1 MSEDESVDEG
11 EGESGRETEGEF
23 WFWFRLDLNLDSKCR
38 WGATVAEASV
48 RGASVMEPSTRKRK
62 ENTRFITKSIWDM
75 KLSWNKSTS
84 FEICCLKNS
93 CHKFRFLLFETIFF
107 LSIVLRNFT
116 FSVIYYS
123 KFNFSTFF
131 FRTFTLSKFYP
142 STFFFRPFC
151 FRKFFF
157 RCLVSNSLIVAC
169 ILLKFK
175 YKTFLSNQFLIFPWR
190 SEHYNHQNIILLH
203 DLDWVLN
210 GINTDK
216 CIEINRKMI

>member
-1 MSEDESVDEG
+1 MSEDESVDEGEG

-75 KLSWNKSTS
+75 KLSWNKSAS
-84 FEICCLKNS
+84 FEICCVKNS

-123 KFNFSTFF
+123 KFNFSTFL

-142 STFFFRPFC
+142 STFFFNLFAFENFSFDVWSVIRHEFWQGNYMYSQINNIC
-151 FRKFFF
+151 Y
-157 RCLVSNSLIVAC
+157 
-169 ILLKFK
+169 ILLRETWCLMF
-175 YKTFLSNQFLIFPWR
+175 YWFFENENQVIEFDLILT
-190 SEHYNHQNIILLH
+190 EN
-203 DLDWVLN
+203 
-210 GINTDK
+210 
-216 CIEINRKMI
+216 